1 MEAWFVEAGKTAVL
15 LIDAV
20 ALLVIVLGTIEAFV
34 NGSLV
39 LLGSRTGH
47 ERRDVWLRYARW
59 LVAGLTF
66 QLAADIIETSITTDW
81 QAVARL
87 AAVALIRTMLNFF
100 LERDLEEVR
109 DRQRRDTDTKE
120 NGEKMGR
127 TRTS

>member
-1 MEAWFVEAGKTAVL
+1 VEAWFVEAGKTAVL

-34 NGSLV
+34 NGSVV

-120 NGEKMGR
+120 NGEKMVR
-127 TRTS
+127 TRTF